1 MYHEE
6 LLINIDASSK
16 GHIVI
21 EKIKINKYKKL
32 ENIEFAF
39 TPNVNVISGT
49 NGTCKTTLL
58 HIVSNAFKAAKMASE
73 NYFNSSC
80 VKVVKNNNIIVNPK
94 IESLVRD
101 AKNYNDPAK
110 GKKGEL
116 FDVHYMNG
124 ESLSFRKHNSQQD
137 ERYAI
142 KPYYSGGQSL
152 PSCNIIYLGLSRLFP
167 VGEVEDDHI
176 SQIKS
181 GLPEI
186 YMNMLSEIYEKL
198 THIKIDNIQISRV
211 SDFKLGPEFASPVEG
226 IDSNTIS
233 SGEDNLFIILKA
245 LVSLAYFHDSLIYKG
260 DGITS
265 ILLIDE
271 YDATLHPSLQDK
283 LYDIMNEFSHKY
295 KIQVFITTHSL
306 SLLEYVL
313 EKKDNLIYLHNDIN
327 AVFQV
332 KNPSI
337 VDIKMHLR
345 NETRSEIYNKKKV
358 PIFTEDDEARIFL
371 NAIFDYYEICNKN
384 FSKIRRFFHLVECK
398 VGADN
403 LVSIFNDNSLLDT
416 TLKSICVLDGDKK
429 TNLTRC
435 TIKLPGDKSPE
446 VICFE
451 HAEHLYISDDR
462 NFWHD
467 NTIRSLGYTK
477 TKFLS
482 DIRGDI
488 SSIEEKIQQVK
499 EITGSSKGVARELNK
514 KRFEK
519 HQEFFDLVFRD
530 WISDEAN
537 REEIS
542 KFYNELKAVFFKVS
556 MANGIEKKEWDFD
569 IEIANDA

>member
-1 MYHEE
+1 M
-6 LLINIDASSK
+6 
-16 GHIVI
+16 I
-21 EKIKINKYKKL
+21 EKIIINKYKKL
-32 ENIEFAF
+32 EDIDFYF
-39 TPNVNVISGT
+39 TPKINVISGT

-58 HIVSNAFKAAKMASE
+58 HIVSNAFKAAKVASD
-73 NYFNSSC
+73 NYSNASC

-101 AKNYNDPAK
+101 AKNYSDPAK

-116 FDVHYMNG
+116 FDVHYTNG
-124 ESLSFRKHNSQQD
+124 NSLSFRKHNSEQD

-167 VGEVEDDHI
+167 VGEVEDGDI
-176 SQIKS
+176 SQVKS
-181 GLPEI
+181 GLPDD
-186 YMNMLSEIYEKL
+186 YMNLLSTIYEKL
-198 THIKIDNIQISRV
+198 THIKIDNIQISKV
-211 SDFKLGPEFASPVEG
+211 SDFKLGPEFVSPVEG

-245 LVSLAYFHDSLIYKG
+245 LVSLAYFHDSLINK
-260 DGITS
+260 DDDISS

-283 LYDIMNEFSHKY
+283 LYDIMNEFSEKY
-295 KIQVFITTHSL
+295 KIQIFITTHSL

-313 EKKDNLIYLHNDIN
+313 EKRDNLIYLHNDIN
-327 AVFQV
+327 SVFQV
-332 KNPSI
+332 KDPSI
-337 VDIKMHLR
+337 IDIKMHLK
-345 NETRSEIYNKKKV
+345 NETRSEIYNKKKI

-371 NAIFDYYEICNKN
+371 NAIFDYYEILNKN

-403 LVSIFNDNSLLDT
+403 LVSIFSDNSLLDT
-416 TLKSICVLDGDKK
+416 TIKSICVLDGDKK
-429 TNLTRC
+429 LDINRC

-451 HAEHLYISDDR
+451 HAEHLYQSDDR
-462 NFWHD
+462 DFWRD
-467 NTIRSLGYTK
+467 ATIRGLGYTK

-482 DIRGDI
+482 DIREDI
-488 SSIEEKIQQVK
+488 SSIEEKVRQVK
-499 EITGSSKGVARELNK
+499 EITGSSKGVARDLNK

-519 HQEFFDLVFRD
+519 HREFFDLVFRD
-530 WISDEAN
+530 WISDEKN
-537 REEIS
+537 KKDIS
-542 KFYNELKAVFFKVS
+542 KFYSNLRTIFFKVS

-569 IEIANDA
+569 MEIANDA

>member
-1 MYHEE
+1 M
-6 LLINIDASSK
+6 
-16 GHIVI
+16 I
-21 EKIKINKYKKL
+21 EKIIINKYKKL
-32 ENIEFAF
+32 EGIDFSF
-39 TPNVNVISGT
+39 TPKINVISGT

-58 HIVSNAFKAAKMASE
+58 HIVSNAFKAAKVVSE
-73 NYFNSSC
+73 NYSNAAC

-101 AKNYNDPAK
+101 AKNYSDPAK

-116 FDVHYMNG
+116 FDVHYTNG
-124 ESLSFRKHNSQQD
+124 ESLSFRKHNSEQD

-167 VGEVEDDHI
+167 VGEVEDENI
-176 SQIKS
+176 VQVKS
-181 GLPEI
+181 GLPDS
-186 YMNMLSEIYEKL
+186 YMEQLSTIYEKL
-198 THIKIDNIQISRV
+198 THIKIDNIKISKV
-211 SDFKLGPEFASPVEG
+211 SDFKLGPEFVSPVEG

-245 LVSLAYFHDSLIYKG
+245 LISLAYFHDSLINKD
-260 DGITS
+260 DGISS

-283 LYDIMNEFSHKY
+283 LYDIMNEFSEKY
-295 KIQVFITTHSL
+295 KIQIFITTHSL

-327 AVFQV
+327 SVFQI
-332 KNPSI
+332 KDPSI
-337 VDIKMHLR
+337 IDIKMNLR
-345 NETRSEIYNKKKV
+345 NETRSEIYNKKKI

-371 NAIFDYYEICNKN
+371 NEIFDYYEILNKN

-403 LVSIFNDNSLLDT
+403 LVSIFSDSSLLDT
-416 TLKSICVLDGDKK
+416 TIKSICVLDGDKK
-429 TNLTRC
+429 LDINRC

-451 HAEHLYISDDR
+451 HAEHLYQSDDR
-462 NFWHD
+462 GFWRD
-467 NTIRSLGYTK
+467 ATIRELGYTK

-482 DIRGDI
+482 DIREDI
-488 SSIEEKIQQVK
+488 SSIEEKVKLVK
-499 EITGSSKGVARELNK
+499 EITGSSKGVARDLNK

-519 HQEFFDLVFRD
+519 HREFFELVFRD
-530 WISDEAN
+530 WISDEKN
-537 REEIS
+537 RKDIS
-542 KFYNELKAVFFKVS
+542 IFYSNLKITFFKVS

-569 IEIANDA
+569 MEIANDA

>member
-1 MYHEE
+1 M
-6 LLINIDASSK
+6 
-16 GHIVI
+16 I
-21 EKIKINKYKKL
+21 EKIIINKYKKL
-32 ENIEFAF
+32 EDIDFYF
-39 TPNVNVISGT
+39 TPKINVISGT

-58 HIVSNAFKAAKMASE
+58 HIVSNAFKAAKVASD
-73 NYFNSSC
+73 NYSNASC

-101 AKNYNDPAK
+101 AKNYSDPAK

-116 FDVHYMNG
+116 FDVHYTNG
-124 ESLSFRKHNSQQD
+124 NSLSFRKHNSEQD

-152 PSCNIIYLGLSRLFP
+152 PPCNIIYLGLSRLFP
-167 VGEVEDDHI
+167 VGEVEDGDI
-176 SQIKS
+176 SQVKS
-181 GLPEI
+181 GLPED
-186 YMNMLSEIYEKL
+186 YMNLLSTIYEKL
-198 THIKIDNIQISRV
+198 THIKIDNIQISKV
-211 SDFKLGPEFASPVEG
+211 SDFKLGPEFVSPVEG

-245 LVSLAYFHDSLIYKG
+245 LVSLAYFHDSLINK
-260 DGITS
+260 DDDVSS

-283 LYDIMNEFSHKY
+283 LYDIMNEFSEKY
-295 KIQVFITTHSL
+295 KIQIFITTHSL

-313 EKKDNLIYLHNDIN
+313 EKRDNLIYLHNDIN
-327 AVFQV
+327 SVFQV
-332 KNPSI
+332 KDPSI
-337 VDIKMHLR
+337 IDIKMHLK
-345 NETRSEIYNKKKV
+345 NETRSEIYNKKKI

-371 NAIFDYYEICNKN
+371 NAIFDYYEILNKN

-403 LVSIFNDNSLLDT
+403 LVSIFSDNSLLDT
-416 TLKSICVLDGDKK
+416 TIKSICVLDGDKK
-429 TNLTRC
+429 LDINRC

-451 HAEHLYISDDR
+451 HAEHLYQSDDR
-462 NFWHD
+462 DFWRD
-467 NTIRSLGYTK
+467 ATIRGLGYTK

-482 DIRGDI
+482 DIREDI
-488 SSIEEKIQQVK
+488 SSIEEKVRQVK
-499 EITGSSKGVARELNK
+499 EITGSSKGVARDLNK

-519 HQEFFDLVFRD
+519 HLEFFDLVFRD
-530 WISDEAN
+530 WISDEKN
-537 REEIS
+537 KKDIS
-542 KFYNELKAVFFKVS
+542 KFYSNLKTIFFKVS

-569 IEIANDA
+569 MEIANDA

>member
-1 MYHEE
+1 M
-6 LLINIDASSK
+6 
-16 GHIVI
+16 I
-21 EKIKINKYKKL
+21 EKIIINKYKKL
-32 ENIEFAF
+32 EDIDFSF
-39 TPNVNVISGT
+39 TPKMNVISGT

-58 HIVSNAFKAAKMASE
+58 HIVSNAFKAAKVSSD
-73 NYFNSSC
+73 NYSNASC
-80 VKVVKNNNIIVNPK
+80 VKVVKNNNIIINPK

-101 AKNYNDPAK
+101 AKNYSDPAK

-116 FDVHYMNG
+116 FDVHYTNG
-124 ESLSFRKHNSQQD
+124 ESLSFRKHNSEQD

-167 VGEVEDDHI
+167 VGELEDDYI
-176 SQIKS
+176 VQVKS
-181 GLPEI
+181 GLPDS
-186 YMNMLSEIYEKL
+186 YMNMLSTIYEKL
-198 THIKIDNIQISRV
+198 THIKIDNIKISMV
-211 SDFKLGPEFASPVEG
+211 SDFKLGPEFVSPVEG

-245 LVSLAYFHDSLIYKG
+245 LVSLAYYYDSLISKG
-260 DGITS
+260 DDIVS

-283 LYDIMNEFSHKY
+283 LYDIMSDFSEKY
-295 KIQVFITTHSL
+295 KIQIFITTHSL

-327 AVFQV
+327 SVFQI
-332 KNPSI
+332 KEPSI

-345 NETRSEIYNKKKV
+345 NETRSEIYNKKKI

-371 NAIFDYYEICNKN
+371 NAIFDYYELLNKD

-403 LVSIFNDNSLLDT
+403 LVSIFSDNSLLDT

-429 TNLTRC
+429 LDIKRC
-435 TIKLPGDKSPE
+435 TIKLPGGKSPE

-451 HAEHLYISDDR
+451 HAEYLYQSDDR
-462 NFWHD
+462 DFWRD
-467 NTIRSLGYTK
+467 NTIRGLGYTK

-482 DIRGDI
+482 DIREDI
-488 SSIEEKIQQVK
+488 SSIEEKIKQVK
-499 EITGSSKGVARELNK
+499 EITGTSKGVARDLNK
-514 KRFEK
+514 KQFEK
-519 HQEFFDLVFRD
+519 HREFFELVFRD
-530 WISDEAN
+530 WISDEN
-537 REEIS
+537 NDKEIS
-542 KFYNELKAVFFKVS
+542 NFYNDLKTVFFKVS
-556 MANGIEKKEWDFD
+556 MANGIEKREWDFD
-569 IEIANDA
+569 MKIANDD

>member
-1 MYHEE
+1 M
-6 LLINIDASSK
+6 
-16 GHIVI
+16 I
-21 EKIKINKYKKL
+21 EKIIINKYKKL
-32 ENIEFAF
+32 EDIDFSF
-39 TPNVNVISGT
+39 TPKINVISGT

-58 HIVSNAFKAAKMASE
+58 HIVSNAFKAAKVVSD
-73 NYFNSSC
+73 NYSNAAC

-101 AKNYNDPAK
+101 AKNYSDPAK

-116 FDVHYMNG
+116 FDVHYTNG
-124 ESLSFRKHNSQQD
+124 ESLSFRKHNSEQD

-167 VGEVEDDHI
+167 VGEVEDENI
-176 SQIKS
+176 VQVKS
-181 GLPEI
+181 GLPDI
-186 YMNMLSEIYEKL
+186 YMEQLSKIYEKL
-198 THIKIDNIQISRV
+198 THIKIDNIKISKV
-211 SDFKLGPEFASPVEG
+211 SDFKLGPEFVSPVEG

-245 LVSLAYFHDSLIYKG
+245 LISLAYFHDSLINK
-260 DGITS
+260 DDDISS

-283 LYDIMNEFSHKY
+283 LYDIMNEFSEKY
-295 KIQVFITTHSL
+295 KIQIFITTHSL

-327 AVFQV
+327 SVFQV
-332 KNPSI
+332 KDPSI
-337 VDIKMHLR
+337 IDIKMNLR
-345 NETRSEIYNKKKV
+345 NETRSEIYNKKKI

-371 NAIFDYYEICNKN
+371 NEIFDYYEILNKN

-403 LVSIFNDNSLLDT
+403 LVSIFSDSSLLDT
-416 TLKSICVLDGDKK
+416 TIKSICVLDGDKK
-429 TNLTRC
+429 LDINRC

-451 HAEHLYISDDR
+451 HAEHLYQSDDR
-462 NFWHD
+462 GFWRD
-467 NTIRSLGYTK
+467 ATIRELGYTK

-482 DIRGDI
+482 DIREDI
-488 SSIEEKIQQVK
+488 SSIEEKVKLVK
-499 EITGSSKGVARELNK
+499 EITGSGKGVARDLNK

-519 HQEFFDLVFRD
+519 HREFFELVFRD
-530 WISDEAN
+530 WISDEKN
-537 REEIS
+537 REDIS
-542 KFYNELKAVFFKVS
+542 RFYSNLKITFFKVS

-569 IEIANDA
+569 MEIANDA

>member
-1 MYHEE
+1 M
-6 LLINIDASSK
+6 
-16 GHIVI
+16 I
-21 EKIKINKYKKL
+21 EKIIINKYKKL
-32 ENIEFAF
+32 EDIDFYF
-39 TPNVNVISGT
+39 TPKINVISGT

-58 HIVSNAFKAAKMASE
+58 HIVSNAFKAAKVASD
-73 NYFNSSC
+73 NYSNASC

-101 AKNYNDPAK
+101 AKNYSDPAK

-116 FDVHYMNG
+116 FDVHYTNG
-124 ESLSFRKHNSQQD
+124 NSLSFRKHNSEQD

-167 VGEVEDDHI
+167 VGEVEDGDI
-176 SQIKS
+176 SQVKS
-181 GLPEI
+181 GLPEN
-186 YMNMLSEIYEKL
+186 YMNLLSTIYEKL
-198 THIKIDNIQISRV
+198 THIKIDNIQISKV
-211 SDFKLGPEFASPVEG
+211 SDFKLGPEFVSPVEG

-245 LVSLAYFHDSLIYKG
+245 LVSLAYFHDSLINK
-260 DGITS
+260 DDDVSS

-283 LYDIMNEFSHKY
+283 LYDIMNEFSEKY
-295 KIQVFITTHSL
+295 KIQIFITTHSL

-313 EKKDNLIYLHNDIN
+313 EKRDNLIYLHNDIN
-327 AVFQV
+327 SVFQV
-332 KNPSI
+332 KDPSI
-337 VDIKMHLR
+337 IDIKMHLK
-345 NETRSEIYNKKKV
+345 NETRSEIYNKKKI

-371 NAIFDYYEICNKN
+371 NAIFDYYEILNKN

-403 LVSIFNDNSLLDT
+403 LVSIFSDNSLLDT
-416 TLKSICVLDGDKK
+416 TIKSICVLDGDKK
-429 TNLTRC
+429 LDINRC

-451 HAEHLYISDDR
+451 HAEHLYQSDDR
-462 NFWHD
+462 DFWRD
-467 NTIRSLGYTK
+467 ATIRGLGYTK

-482 DIRGDI
+482 DIREDI
-488 SSIEEKIQQVK
+488 SSIEEKVRQVK
-499 EITGSSKGVARELNK
+499 EITGSSKGVARDLNK

-519 HQEFFDLVFRD
+519 HREFFDLVFRD
-530 WISDEAN
+530 WISDEKN
-537 REEIS
+537 KKDIS
-542 KFYNELKAVFFKVS
+542 KFYSNLKTIFFKVS

-569 IEIANDA
+569 MEIANDA